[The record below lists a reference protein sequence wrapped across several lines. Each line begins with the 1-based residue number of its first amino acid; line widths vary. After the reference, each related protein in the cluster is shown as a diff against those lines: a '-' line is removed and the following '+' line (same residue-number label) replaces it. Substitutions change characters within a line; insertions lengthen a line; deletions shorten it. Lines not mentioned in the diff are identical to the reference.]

1 MVTKQVR
8 DGKIIYI
15 CTSCGLGY
23 DDILI
28 AFACEQYFREYGE
41 SSTDIMRRAVY
52 RPNTDTELPKRAF
65 VR

>member
-1 MVTKQVR
+1 MVTEQLR
-8 DGKIIYI
+8 DGKTIYI

-41 SSTDIMRRAVY
+41 SSTDIMKRAVY
-52 RPNTDTELPKRAF
+52 RPNTNPELPKHTFMR
-65 VR
+65 